1 MDTMLYL
8 SLSTGARPAARTA
21 PAPRGATLARR
32 AATLAIL
39 LLLGGGT
46 LIASPAGEQMA
57 ADLLPIKEYTLA
69 NAVAM
74 QDGTEA
80 LRAVAADYDELL
92 AGHGF
97 NYAAAWQAQPDE
109 LRLLVDAGRD
119 AWVQASTAYELS
131 EGIIAGVP
139 SLAYYDVW
147 IDAGPSAA
155 EDPAEALDWTLTI
168 TEERVLSSPGNLFHH
183 LTEPVLWGT
192 KAEWNAAQVDLDR
205 DGAVGV
211 VGDALPDAAMFLA
224 VAGAIDDAAA
234 EMEQAVSG
242 WQPNLN
248 DVFTALVV
256 MVPTMNE
263 YFGQWKESRYVA
275 GDASRASSFIA
286 VSRLFD
292 INGILTGLD
301 VAYRHVTEL
310 VAERDPSLDARIR
323 AGFAQLTAYVGDLYE
338 QERAGRQYTAAEADL
353 FGTEAQEL
361 ATTLAALLARA
372 AEVLEI
378 TLDLA

>member
-1 MDTMLYL
+1 MLYL
-8 SLSTGARPAARTA
+8 PLSTGARPAARTA

-32 AATLAIL
+32 AAPLAIL

-168 TEERVLSSPGNLFHH
+168 TEERVLTSPGNLFHH

-275 GDASRASSFIA
+275 GDASRAPSFIA

>member
-1 MDTMLYL
+1 MYLL
-8 SLSTGARPAARTA
+8 SLSDAARPATGSA
-21 PAPRGATLARR
+21 PQPRPAAPARR
-32 AATLAIL
+32 AAPLAIL

-57 ADLLPIKEYTLA
+57 TDLLPIKEYTLA

-74 QDGTEA
+74 QEGTEA
-80 LRAVAADYDELL
+80 LRAVAADYGELL
-92 AGHGF
+92 TAHGF
-97 NYAAAWQAQPDE
+97 DYDAAWEAQADD
-109 LRLLVDAGRD
+109 LRRLVSAGRD

-155 EDPAEALDWTLTI
+155 EDPNEALDWTLTI
-168 TEERVLSSPGNLFHH
+168 TAERVLKSPGNLFHH

-192 KAEWNAAQVDLDR
+192 KADWNAAQVDLDA
-205 DGAVGV
+205 DGAVGR
-211 VGDALPDAAMFLA
+211 VGDALPEAALFLA

-234 EMEQAVSG
+234 EMEQAVAG
-242 WQPNLN
+242 WEPNLN

-275 GDASRASSFIA
+275 GDASREASFIA

-301 VAYRHVTEL
+301 LAYRHVTAL
-310 VAERDPSLDARIR
+310 VAESDPSLDARIR
-323 AGFAQLTAYVGDLYE
+323 AGFDQLTGYVGDLYE
-338 QERAGRQYTAAEADL
+338 QERAGRQYTATEADL

>member
-1 MDTMLYL
+1 MFIPLPCDARPRAGSTPRQRRTALARAAAPLAVL
-8 SLSTGARPAARTA
+8 SLLASQ
-21 PAPRGATLARR
+21 TLS
-32 AATLAIL
+32 
-39 LLLGGGT
+39 
-46 LIASPAGEQMA
+46 ASPAGEQTA

-69 NAVAM
+69 NAAAM
-74 QDGTEA
+74 QTATGA
-80 LRAVAADYDELL
+80 LRAVAADYRELL
-92 AGHGF
+92 ARHDF
-97 NYAAAWQAQPDE
+97 DYQAAWQAQADD
-109 LRLLVDAGRD
+109 LQRLVSAGRG
-119 AWVQASTAYELS
+119 AWVDASTAYELS

-155 EDPAEALDWTLTI
+155 EDPNEALDWTLTI
-168 TEERVLSSPGNLFHH
+168 AADRVLKRPGNLFHH

-192 KAEWNAAQVDLDR
+192 KAEWSGAQVDLDG
-205 DGAVGV
+205 DGAVGAA
-211 VGDALPDAAMFLA
+211 GDALPEAAMFQA

-234 EMEQAVSG
+234 EMGQAVAG
-242 WQPNLN
+242 WEPNLS

-275 GDASRASSFIA
+275 GAASEEASFVA

-301 VAYRHVTEL
+301 VAYQHVTSL
-310 VAERDPSLDARIR
+310 VAERDPSLDAQIR
-323 AGFAQLTAYVGDLYE
+323 AGFEQLVGYVSDLYE
-338 QERAGRQYTAAEADL
+338 QERAGRRFTAAEADL

-361 ATTLAALLARA
+361 ATALAARLARA
-372 AEVLEI
+372 AELLAI

>member
-1 MDTMLYL
+1 
-8 SLSTGARPAARTA
+8 
-21 PAPRGATLARR
+21 
-32 AATLAIL
+32 
-39 LLLGGGT
+39 
-46 LIASPAGEQMA
+46 MA

-74 QDGTEA
+74 QDATTA
-80 LRAVAADYDELL
+80 LRAVAADYQELL

-97 NYAAAWQAQPDE
+97 NYDAAWQAQADA
-109 LRLLVDAGRD
+109 LRLLVSAGRD
-119 AWVQASTAYELS
+119 AWVEASTAYELS

-155 EDPAEALDWTLTI
+155 EDPNEALDWTLTVA
-168 TEERVLSSPGNLFHH
+168 EDRVLKSPGNLFHH

-192 KAEWNAAQVDLDR
+192 KAEWNAADVDLDR
-205 DGAVGV
+205 DGAVGT
-211 VGDALPDAAMFLA
+211 VGDALPEAELFLA

-234 EMEQAVSG
+234 EMEQAVTG
-242 WQPNLN
+242 WEPNLN

-275 GDASRASSFIA
+275 GDDSREASFIA

-301 VAYRHVTEL
+301 LAYRHVTPL
-310 VAERDPSLDARIR
+310 VAERDASLDARIR
-323 AGFAQLTAYVGDLYE
+323 AGFDQLTAYVGDLYE

-372 AEVLEI
+372 AELLDI
-378 TLDLA
+378 ALDLA

>member
-1 MDTMLYL
+1 M
-8 SLSTGARPAARTA
+8 
-21 PAPRGATLARR
+21 
-32 AATLAIL
+32 L
-39 LLLGGGT
+39 LLAVGQGLS
-46 LIASPAGEQMA
+46 ASPAGEQTDA
-57 ADLLPIKEYTLA
+57 NLLPIKDYTLG
-69 NAVAM
+69 N
-74 QDGTEA
+74 
-80 LRAVAADYDELL
+80 AADMRAATAVLRGLASDYQELL
-92 AGHGF
+92 AAHDF
-97 NYAAAWQAQPDE
+97 DYAAAWKAQADD
-109 LRLLVDAGRD
+109 LRLLVTAGRD
-119 AWVQASTAYELS
+119 AWVDASTAYELS

-147 IDAGPSAA
+147 IDAGPSGA
-155 EDPAEALDWTLTI
+155 EDPAEALDWTLTVGDR
-168 TEERVLSSPGNLFHH
+168 EMESPGNLFHH

-192 KAEWNAAQVDLDR
+192 RTEWSGAQVDLDR
-205 DGAVGV
+205 DGTVGA
-211 VGDALPDAAMFLA
+211 VGDALPEVEMFLA

-234 EMEQAVSG
+234 EMGAAVEG
-242 WQPNLN
+242 WEPNLS

-263 YFGQWKESRYVA
+263 YFGQWKDSRYVA
-275 GDASRASSFIA
+275 GAASEEASFIA

-301 VAYRHVTEL
+301 VAYRHVTAL

-323 AGFAQLTAYVGDLYE
+323 AGFEQLLAYVGDLYE
-338 QERAGRQYTAAEADL
+338 QERAGRQFTAVEADL

-372 AEVLEI
+372 AELLEI

>member
-1 MDTMLYL
+1 M
-8 SLSTGARPAARTA
+8 
-21 PAPRGATLARR
+21 
-32 AATLAIL
+32 
-39 LLLGGGT
+39 
-46 LIASPAGEQMA
+46 
-57 ADLLPIKEYTLA
+57 
-69 NAVAM
+69 
-74 QDGTEA
+74 
-80 LRAVAADYDELL
+80 
-92 AGHGF
+92 
-97 NYAAAWQAQPDE
+97 
-109 LRLLVDAGRD
+109 
-119 AWVQASTAYELS
+119 
-131 EGIIAGVP
+131 P

-155 EDPAEALDWTLTI
+155 EDPTEALDWTLTI
-168 TEERVLSSPGNLFHH
+168 AADRALERPGNLFHH

-192 KAEWNAAQVDLDR
+192 KVEWSGAQVDLDG
-205 DGAVGV
+205 DGAVGAA
-211 VGDALPDAAMFLA
+211 GDALPEAAMFQA

-234 EMEQAVSG
+234 EMGQAVAG
-242 WQPNLN
+242 WEPNLS

-275 GDASRASSFIA
+275 GAASEEASFVA

-301 VAYRHVTEL
+301 VAYRHVTAL

-323 AGFAQLTAYVGDLYE
+323 AGFEQLVGYVSDLYE
-338 QERAGRQYTAAEADL
+338 QERAGRRFTAAEADL

-361 ATTLAALLARA
+361 ATTLAAMLARA
-372 AEVLEI
+372 AELLEI

>member
-1 MDTMLYL
+1 MYL
-8 SLSTGARPAARTA
+8 PLSDPARAATGSPPRPLRAA
-21 PAPRGATLARR
+21 LARR
-32 AATLAIL
+32 ATAVAVL
-39 LLLGGGT
+39 LLCGGT
-46 LIASPAGEQMA
+46 LTAAPTTERMS

-74 QDGTEA
+74 QDGTDA

-92 AGHGF
+92 AAHGF
-97 NYAAAWQAQPDE
+97 DYGAAWRAQADD
-109 LRLLVDAGRD
+109 LRRLVTAGRD
-119 AWVQASTAYELS
+119 AWVRASTAYELS

-168 TEERVLSSPGNLFHH
+168 TPDRALSRPGNLFHH

-192 KAEWNAAQVDLDR
+192 KDEWNAAQVDLDT
-205 DGAVGV
+205 DGAVGG
-211 VGDALPDAAMFLA
+211 VGDALPEAAMFLA

-242 WQPNLN
+242 WEPNLN

-256 MVPTMNE
+256 MVPTMSE

-275 GDASRASSFIA
+275 GDASRAPSFIA

-301 VAYRHVTEL
+301 LAYRHVTTL
-310 VAERDPSLDARIR
+310 VAARDAALDARIR
-323 AGFAQLTAYVGDLYE
+323 AGFEQLTGYVGDLYE

-372 AEVLEI
+372 ADVLDI

>member
-1 MDTMLYL
+1 MYL
-8 SLSTGARPAARTA
+8 PLSDAARPATGG
-21 PAPRGATLARR
+21 PPRPRCAALARR
-32 AATLAIL
+32 AAPLAVL

-46 LIASPAGEQMA
+46 LIAAPTTERTA
-57 ADLLPIKEYTLA
+57 ADLLPIKEYALA

-74 QDGTEA
+74 QDGTDA

-92 AGHGF
+92 AAHGF
-97 NYAAAWQAQPDE
+97 DYDAAWRAQADD
-109 LRLLVDAGRD
+109 LRRLVTAGRD

-168 TEERVLSSPGNLFHH
+168 TPDRALSRPGNLFHH

-192 KAEWNAAQVDLDR
+192 KDEWNAAQVDLDT
-205 DGAVGV
+205 DGAVSG
-211 VGDALPDAAMFLA
+211 VGDALPEAAMFLA

-234 EMEQAVSG
+234 EMEQAVAG
-242 WQPNLN
+242 WDPNLN

-256 MVPTMNE
+256 MVPTMSE

-275 GDASRASSFIA
+275 GDASRAPSFIA

-301 VAYRHVTEL
+301 LAYRHVTSL
-310 VAERDPSLDARIR
+310 VAARDAALDARIR
-323 AGFAQLTAYVGDLYE
+323 AGFEQLTGYVGDLYE

-372 AEVLEI
+372 ADVLDI

>member
-1 MDTMLYL
+1 MFIPLPCDARPRAGSTPRQRRTALARAAAPLAVL
-8 SLSTGARPAARTA
+8 SLLASQ
-21 PAPRGATLARR
+21 TLS
-32 AATLAIL
+32 
-39 LLLGGGT
+39 
-46 LIASPAGEQMA
+46 ASPAGEQTA

-69 NAVAM
+69 NAAAM
-74 QDGTEA
+74 QTATGA
-80 LRAVAADYDELL
+80 LRAVAADYRELL
-92 AGHGF
+92 ARHDF
-97 NYAAAWQAQPDE
+97 DYQAAWQAQADD
-109 LRLLVDAGRD
+109 LQRLVSAGRG
-119 AWVQASTAYELS
+119 AWVDASTAYELS

-155 EDPAEALDWTLTI
+155 EDPNEALDWTLTI
-168 TEERVLSSPGNLFHH
+168 AADRVLKRPGNLFHH

-192 KAEWNAAQVDLDR
+192 KAEWSGAQVDLDG
-205 DGAVGV
+205 DGAVGAA
-211 VGDALPDAAMFLA
+211 GDALPEAAMFQA

-234 EMEQAVSG
+234 EMGQAVAG
-242 WQPNLN
+242 WEPNLS

-275 GDASRASSFIA
+275 GAASEEASFVA

-301 VAYRHVTEL
+301 VAYQHVTSL
-310 VAERDPSLDARIR
+310 VAERDPSLDAQIR
-323 AGFAQLTAYVGDLYE
+323 AGFEQLVGHVSDLYE
-338 QERAGRQYTAAEADL
+338 QERAGRRFTAAEADL

-361 ATTLAALLARA
+361 ATALAARLARA
-372 AEVLEI
+372 AELLAI

>member
-1 MDTMLYL
+1 MFIPLPCDARPRAGSAPRQRRTALALRAAPLAVL
-8 SLSTGARPAARTA
+8 SLLASQ
-21 PAPRGATLARR
+21 TLS
-32 AATLAIL
+32 
-39 LLLGGGT
+39 
-46 LIASPAGEQMA
+46 ASPAGEQTA

-69 NAVAM
+69 NAAAM
-74 QDGTEA
+74 QTATGA
-80 LRAVAADYDELL
+80 LRAVAADYRELL
-92 AGHGF
+92 ARHDF
-97 NYAAAWQAQPDE
+97 DYQAAWQAQADD
-109 LRLLVDAGRD
+109 LQRLVSAGRG
-119 AWVQASTAYELS
+119 AWVDASTAYELS

-155 EDPAEALDWTLTI
+155 EDPNEALDWTLTI
-168 TEERVLSSPGNLFHH
+168 AADRVLKRPGNLFHH

-192 KAEWNAAQVDLDR
+192 KAEWSGAQVDLDG
-205 DGAVGV
+205 DGAVGAA
-211 VGDALPDAAMFLA
+211 GDALPEAAMFQA

-234 EMEQAVSG
+234 EMGQAVAG
-242 WQPNLN
+242 WEPNLS

-275 GDASRASSFIA
+275 GAASEEASFVA

-301 VAYRHVTEL
+301 VAYQHVTSL
-310 VAERDPSLDARIR
+310 VAERDPSLDAQIR
-323 AGFAQLTAYVGDLYE
+323 AGFEQLVGYVSDLYE
-338 QERAGRQYTAAEADL
+338 QERAGRRFTAAEADL

-361 ATTLAALLARA
+361 ATALAARLARA
-372 AEVLEI
+372 AELLAI

>member
-1 MDTMLYL
+1 MFIPLPRN
-8 SLSTGARPAARTA
+8 ARPGAESAPRRPRTA
-21 PAPRGATLARR
+21 LARGAAPLAV
-32 AATLAIL
+32 L
-39 LLLGGGT
+39 LLLAGQT
-46 LIASPAGEQMA
+46 LSASPAGEQTA

-69 NAVAM
+69 NAAAM
-74 QDGTEA
+74 RTATGA
-80 LRAVAADYDELL
+80 LRAVAADYRELL
-92 AGHGF
+92 ARHDF
-97 NYAAAWQAQPDE
+97 DYQAAWQAQADD
-109 LRLLVDAGRD
+109 LHRLVNAGRD
-119 AWVQASTAYELS
+119 AWVEASTAYELS

-155 EDPAEALDWTLTI
+155 EDPTEALDWTLTI
-168 TEERVLSSPGNLFHH
+168 AADRALERPGNLFHH

-192 KAEWNAAQVDLDR
+192 KVEWSGAQVDLDG
-205 DGAVGV
+205 DGAVGAA
-211 VGDALPDAAMFLA
+211 GDALPEAAMFQA

-234 EMEQAVSG
+234 EMGQAVAG
-242 WQPNLN
+242 WEPNLS

-275 GDASRASSFIA
+275 GAASEEASFVA

-301 VAYRHVTEL
+301 VAYRHVTSL

-323 AGFAQLTAYVGDLYE
+323 AGFEQLVGYVSDLYE
-338 QERAGRQYTAAEADL
+338 QERAGRRFTAAEADL

-361 ATTLAALLARA
+361 ATTLAAMLARA
-372 AEVLEI
+372 AELLEI

>member
-1 MDTMLYL
+1 MFIPLPCDARPRAGSAPRQRRTALALRAAPLAVL
-8 SLSTGARPAARTA
+8 SLLASQ
-21 PAPRGATLARR
+21 TLS
-32 AATLAIL
+32 
-39 LLLGGGT
+39 
-46 LIASPAGEQMA
+46 ASPAGEQTA

-69 NAVAM
+69 NAAAM
-74 QDGTEA
+74 QTATGA
-80 LRAVAADYDELL
+80 LRAVAADYRELL
-92 AGHGF
+92 ARHDF
-97 NYAAAWQAQPDE
+97 DYQAAWQAQADD
-109 LRLLVDAGRD
+109 LQRLVSAGRG
-119 AWVQASTAYELS
+119 AWVEASTAYELS

-155 EDPAEALDWTLTI
+155 EDPNEALDWTLTI
-168 TEERVLSSPGNLFHH
+168 AADRVLKRPGNLFHH

-192 KAEWNAAQVDLDR
+192 KAELSGAQVDLDG
-205 DGAVGV
+205 DGAVGAA
-211 VGDALPDAAMFLA
+211 GDALPEAAMFQA

-234 EMEQAVSG
+234 EMGQAVAG
-242 WQPNLN
+242 WEPNLS

-263 YFGQWKESRYVA
+263 YFGQWKESRDVA
-275 GDASRASSFIA
+275 GAASEEASFVA

-301 VAYRHVTEL
+301 VAYQHVTAL
-310 VAERDPSLDARIR
+310 VAERDPSLDAQIR
-323 AGFAQLTAYVGDLYE
+323 AGFEQLVEYVSDLYE
-338 QERAGRQYTAAEADL
+338 QERAGRRFTAAEADL

-361 ATTLAALLARA
+361 ATTLAARLARA
-372 AEVLEI
+372 AELLAI

>member
-1 MDTMLYL
+1 MFMRNRSECPPHGRIDLSRRAPAVRGAAIMAALFVL
-8 SLSTGARPAARTA
+8 LAGQSLS
-21 PAPRGATLARR
+21 
-32 AATLAIL
+32 
-39 LLLGGGT
+39 
-46 LIASPAGEQMA
+46 ASPAAEQMS
-57 ADLLPIKEYTLA
+57 ADLLPIKAYTQS
-69 NAVAM
+69 NAGDM
-74 QDGTEA
+74 QAATA
-80 LRAVAADYDELL
+80 TLRAVAGDYNELL
-92 AGHGF
+92 TAHGF
-97 NYAAAWQAQPDE
+97 DYQAAWSAQAEE

-119 AWVQASTAYELS
+119 AWVAASTAYELS

-147 IDAGPSAA
+147 IDAGPSGA

-168 TEERVLSSPGNLFHH
+168 EEGNVMESPGNLFHH

-192 KAEWNAAQVDLDR
+192 MDDWSGARVDLDR
-205 DGAVGV
+205 DGAVAM
-211 VGDALPDAAMFLA
+211 VGDSLPEVKMFLA
-224 VAGAIDDAAA
+224 VAGAIDDAAI
-234 EMEQAVSG
+234 EMGQAVDG
-242 WQPNLN
+242 WDPTLS

-275 GDASRASSFIA
+275 GAASGEASFVA

-301 VAYRHVTEL
+301 VAYQHVTGL
-310 VAERDPSLDARIR
+310 VAEQDASLDAQIR
-323 AGFAQLTAYVGDLYE
+323 AGFEQLLGYVGDLYD
-338 QERAGRQYTAAEADL
+338 QERAGRQFTAAEADL

-361 ATTLAALLARA
+361 ATTLSALLARA